1 MSHIALPSSSL
12 STNYCARDAIMY
24 YNQSDKCTGVRGT
37 IQEYSPDIY
46 IIMQTFILSSRH
58 KLQNFTELHVN
69 IFNSISSQL
78 LSLILWVVLVLS
90 VQKYQHMGTDYV
102 WKWK

>member
-37 IQEYSPDIY
+37 IQEYSPDMK
-46 IIMQTFILSSRH
+46 IMQTFILSSRH

-69 IFNSISSQL
+69 IFNSISSQP

>member
-1 MSHIALPSSSL
+1 
-12 STNYCARDAIMY
+12 MY

-69 IFNSISSQL
+69 IFNSISSQP
-78 LSLILWVVLVLS
+78 LSLILRVVLVLS

-102 WKWK
+102 